1 MKALLL
7 AAASAVAFS
16 TSAFAQDWVLD
27 TEASSVTANL
37 MVFNSPVT
45 DSFERFDADIT
56 LDPNQLDTAS
66 IEAVVY
72 SASGVARNESGREI
86 SDYQNALEGS
96 SGLDVA
102 NHEAVRF
109 TSTSITA
116 TDNGYDAAGTLTLRD
131 VTRDVVLSFTLDIT
145 GDRAV
150 AQGGF
155 TLSRED
161 LGLVNSS
168 WGNNIADTVELTLHI
183 EADRGSADGEDE
195 SRSRD

>member
-16 TSAFAQDWVLD
+16 TSALAQDWVLD

-37 MVFNSPVT
+37 TVFNSPVT
-45 DSFERFDADIT
+45 ASFERFNADIT

-72 SASGVARNESGREI
+72 SASGVTRNESGREI

-96 SGLDVA
+96 SGLDIA

-109 TSTSITA
+109 TSNSIVE
-116 TDNGYDAAGTLTLRD
+116 TDAGYDAIGTLTLRD
-131 VTRDVVLSFTLDIT
+131 MTRDVVLSFTLDIT
-145 GDRAV
+145 NDRAV

-155 TLSRED
+155 SLSRED

-183 EADRGSADGEDE
+183 EADRASVYCEDE
-195 SRSRD
+195 TRSRD